1 MEKAARKAAFFMPL
15 LNLGS
20 KLAVAKLSFTLLRA
34 MLSEVDL
41 TDTASLLEGA
51 LKTFATPH
59 DGPQVL
65 LTRQQGQVHA
75 FAPNCPHYGAPLEK
89 GKVVNGQLICPWH
102 HTCFKVENGH
112 LCEPPALDDLP
123 TYAVR
128 EEGGRILVQ
137 VPQNPPASTDKPET
151 TPTAELGGTPPLAPA
166 APADARTFVIV
177 GGGAAGEFAAQ
188 TLRREGFAG
197 RVMLVSADEK
207 LPYDRTKLSKAYLAG
222 KAKPAA
228 LPLREADFYTSQAI
242 EVLQN
247 TRVSGLNL
255 ATQEIQLEG
264 QLPLHYDQLLLAPGS
279 TPNRLPKLLGHNL
292 PGVLPLRT
300 QADAD
305 ALLEATKEA
314 KQVVIIGASFI
325 GMEAAS
331 SLIGEGR
338 AVTVIATEKVPFARV
353 LGPKIGAMFQ
363 QLHEEK
369 GVKFEV
375 EAEVTAL
382 LCDEGHITG
391 AQLKSGKT
399 IPADAVVLGMGV
411 RPATD
416 FLKDAFTLEKDGGVA
431 VNAQLLAAPNVYAA
445 GDIAR
450 FPLAAT
456 GQPTRIEHW
465 RLAQQHGAVAARNM
479 LGQQQEYSAAPFFW
493 TQQYGKSLRYAG
505 HAEQWDD
512 IIYHGEVSKQDF
524 LAFYV
529 QAGRIAAVAS
539 MGRDT
544 DMIYITELLGKGRLP
559 APAELQADMKWAE
572 L

>member
-1 MEKAARKAAFFMPL
+1 
-15 LNLGS
+15 
-20 KLAVAKLSFTLLRA
+20 
-34 MLSEVDL
+34 MLPEIDL
-41 TDTASLLEGA
+41 TDTASLPEGA
-51 LKTFATPH
+51 LKTFPTPD
-59 DGPQVL
+59 DGPKVL

-89 GKVVNGQLICPWH
+89 GKVVAGRLICPWH
-102 HTCFKVENGH
+102 HACFKVENGH

-137 VPQNPPASTDKPET
+137 VPENPPASTDKPET
-151 TPTAELGGTPPLAPA
+151 TPTAELGGTPPPA
-166 APADARTFVIV
+166 VPEVPADARTFVIV

-188 TLRREGFAG
+188 TLRREGFLG
-197 RVMLVSADEK
+197 RVVLVSADEE

-228 LPLREADFYTSQAI
+228 LPLRETDFYAAQNI

-255 ATQEIQLEG
+255 TTQEIQLEG

-279 TPNRLPKLLGHNL
+279 TPNRLPKLPGHNL

-305 ALLEATKEA
+305 ALLKATKEA
-314 KQVVIIGASFI
+314 KHVVIIGASFI

-338 AVTVIATEKVPFARV
+338 AVTVVATEKVPFARV
-353 LGPKIGAMFQ
+353 LGPEIGAMFQ
-363 QLHEEK
+363 RLHEEK

-382 LCDEGHITG
+382 LGDEGRVTSV
-391 AQLKSGKT
+391 QLKTGQT
-399 IPADAVVLGMGV
+399 LPADAVVLGVGV

-416 FLKDAFTLEKDGGVA
+416 FLKEAFTLDKDGGLP
-431 VNAQLLAAPNVYAA
+431 VNTQLLAAPNVYAA
-445 GDIAR
+445 GDIAC

-456 GQPTRIEHW
+456 GRPTRIEHW
-465 RLAQQHGAVAARNM
+465 RLAQQHGQVAARNM
-479 LGQQQEYSAAPFFW
+479 LGQQQEYTAAPFFW

-529 QAGRIAAVAS
+529 QAGRIAAVAG
-539 MGRDT
+539 MGRDA
-544 DMIYITELLGKGRLP
+544 DMIYITELLGQGRLP
-559 APAELQADMKWAE
+559 APAELRNGMSWAE
-572 L
+572 LV

>member
-1 MEKAARKAAFFMPL
+1 
-15 LNLGS
+15 
-20 KLAVAKLSFTLLRA
+20 
-34 MLSEVDL
+34 MLPEVDL
-41 TDTASLLEGA
+41 TDTASLPEGA
-51 LKTFATPH
+51 LKTFPTPD

-89 GKVVNGQLICPWH
+89 GKVVDGRLICPWH
-102 HTCFKVENGH
+102 HACFKLGSGH

-123 TYAVR
+123 TYTVR
-128 EEGGRILVQ
+128 EDGGRILVQ
-137 VPQNPPASTDKPET
+137 VPASPPASTDKLET
-151 TPTAELGGTPPLAPA
+151 TPTAELGGTPPPAAPE

-177 GGGAAGEFAAQ
+177 GGGAASEFAAQ

-197 RVMLVSADEK
+197 RIVLVSADEK
-207 LPYDRTKLSKAYLAG
+207 LPYDRTKLSKAYLGG
-222 KAKPAA
+222 KAKPEA
-228 LPLREADFYTSQAI
+228 LTLREADFYAAQAI
-242 EVLQN
+242 ERLQN
-247 TRVSGLNL
+247 TRVAGLNL
-255 ATQEIQLEG
+255 ATQEIDLEG

-279 TPNRLPKLLGHNL
+279 TPNLMPKLPGHSL

-305 ALLEATKEA
+305 ALLKATKDA
-314 KQVVIIGASFI
+314 KQVVIIGSSFI

-331 SLIGEGR
+331 SLIVEGR
-338 AVTVIATEKVPFARV
+338 AVTVIAQDKVPFARV
-353 LGPKIGAMFQ
+353 LGPEVGAMFQ

-369 GVKFEV
+369 GVHFEV
-375 EAEVTAL
+375 EVEVTAL
-382 LCDEGHITG
+382 LGDAGRVTG
-391 AQLKSGKT
+391 VQLKAGK
-399 IPADAVVLGMGV
+399 ILPADVVVLGVGV

-416 FLKDAFTLEKDGGVA
+416 FLKDAFALEKDGGLS
-431 VNAQLLAAPNVYAA
+431 VNAQLLAAPHVYAA

-479 LGQQQEYSAAPFFW
+479 LGKQEAYTAAPFFW

-505 HAEQWDD
+505 HAERWDD
-512 IIYHGEVSKQDF
+512 IIYHGDVGKQDF

-529 QAGRIAAVAS
+529 QDGRIAAAAG
-539 MGRDT
+539 MGRDA
-544 DMIYITELLGKGRLP
+544 DMLYITDLLGKNHLP
-559 APAELQADMKWAE
+559 APAELHEGMSWEKLSQAT
-572 L
+572 